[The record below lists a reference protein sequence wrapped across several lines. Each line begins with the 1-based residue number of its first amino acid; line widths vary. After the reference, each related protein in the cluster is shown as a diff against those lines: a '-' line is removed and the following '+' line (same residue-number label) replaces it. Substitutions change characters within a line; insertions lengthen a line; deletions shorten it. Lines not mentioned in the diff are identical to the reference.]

1 MIAIK
6 DGSNY
11 YFRYAFYKSETV
23 YKFESSQTTELQQQ
37 LANIYDH
44 LEIIFHPVAAS
55 DGIISIRE
63 PIVFLWQSSM
73 TDFGNNLMEK
83 TMYRANI
90 YATKQETSNSL
101 FFGYKTMRRFKN
113 AETTNSIKVLD
124 FDINT
129 SIANQFDLNDLGF
142 TLFSIN
148 SFEESGMSF
157 PLKENNF
164 LYIQFLVKAS
174 GRVELNAIEAIYKDN
189 RTLKSIG

>member
-11 YFRYAFYKSETV
+11 YFRYAFYKSDEV
-23 YKFESSQTTELQQQ
+23 FKYDYQTQGSDLQNKI
-37 LANIYDH
+37 AEIYDH
-44 LEIIFHPVAAS
+44 LEIIFHPVVAT

-113 AETTNSIKVLD
+113 AKQPIV
-124 FDINT
+124 
-129 SIANQFDLNDLGF
+129 
-142 TLFSIN
+142 
-148 SFEESGMSF
+148 
-157 PLKENNF
+157 
-164 LYIQFLVKAS
+164 
-174 GRVELNAIEAIYKDN
+174 
-189 RTLKSIG
+189 